1 MSRCVNTVILLGN
14 CGKDPEI
21 RYTASGKPVAKLSL
35 AINENFKDGKGE
47 WQERTH
53 WVNIVAWQRL
63 AEIVGEYVEKGTRLY
78 VQGRLNTDSWEDR
91 HTGQKRYRTLVVA
104 RRLIIL
110 DKGRGTSGK
119 NADSGGAQPKGQGA
133 KQERSAT
140 SARPPFEDSDIPF

>member
-35 AINENFKDGKGE
+35 AINESFKDGKGE

-53 WVNIVAWQRL
+53 WVSIVAWQRL

-91 HTGQKRYRTLVVA
+91 NTGQKRSRILVVA
-104 RRLIIL
+104 QKLIVI
-110 DKGRGTSGK
+110 
-119 NADSGGAQPKGQGA
+119 ADSRQPMDKNNGSGGTQQERQPA
-133 KQERSAT
+133 KQKMSAGT
-140 SARPPFEDSDIPF
+140 TASREDSDIPF